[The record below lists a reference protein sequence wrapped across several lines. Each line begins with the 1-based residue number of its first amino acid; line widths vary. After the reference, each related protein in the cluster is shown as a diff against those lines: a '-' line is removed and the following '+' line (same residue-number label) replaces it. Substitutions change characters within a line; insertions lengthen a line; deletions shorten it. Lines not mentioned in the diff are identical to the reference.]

1 MSGTLP
7 RQSNQTPETNYTA
20 TETRRLVQGLQ
31 VVIHSNKDDSRPMV
45 KTQLPRL
52 RKDFMSPR
60 WRICQTFEL
69 ATLLVRTVNR
79 LSQSET
85 LAK

>member
-31 VVIHSNKDDSRPMV
+31 VVIHSNKDDSRTMV

-60 WRICQTFEL
+60 WRICQL
-69 ATLLVRTVNR
+69 ATLLLVRTVNR
-79 LSQSET
+79 LSQSE
-85 LAK
+85 K